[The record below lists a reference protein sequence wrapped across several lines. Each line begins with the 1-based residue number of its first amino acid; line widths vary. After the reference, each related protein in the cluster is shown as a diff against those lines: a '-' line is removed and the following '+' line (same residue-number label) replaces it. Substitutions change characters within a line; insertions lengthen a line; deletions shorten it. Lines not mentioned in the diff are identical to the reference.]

1 MLILICLFHVRCA
14 VYVVTLWVRVKESR
28 RQWGWGKLICLIL
41 IVITP
46 TNDISSLGRKI
57 GVSRF
62 CCLVTWNKR
71 RMCHSRD
78 MKRETL
84 CVDPGML
91 EILGGGPRKS
101 HTPSLRLLLGWWVQ
115 DIDLHARE
123 CAYASRT
130 LSAITLTTPSGGCCA
145 GSVGL
150 VTELRDGAVRAW
162 SQLSQ
167 VY

>member
-1 MLILICLFHVRCA
+1 MNHTTVLILICLFHVPCA
-14 VYVVTLWVRVKESR
+14 VYVVTLWVQVKGSR
-28 RQWGWGKLICLIL
+28 RHWGWGKLVCLIL

-46 TNDISSLGRKI
+46 TNDISSLGGKI

-78 MKRETL
+78 RKRETL
-84 CVDPGML
+84 CVDPGVL

-101 HTPSLRLLLGWWVQ
+101 HSVSLRLLLGWWVQ
-115 DIDLHARE
+115 HIDLHARE
-123 CAYASRT
+123 CGTCFPYLVCYDPHHPLRS
-130 LSAITLTTPSGGCCA
+130 
-145 GSVGL
+145 L
-150 VTELRDGAVRAW
+150 VTELRDGGVRAW